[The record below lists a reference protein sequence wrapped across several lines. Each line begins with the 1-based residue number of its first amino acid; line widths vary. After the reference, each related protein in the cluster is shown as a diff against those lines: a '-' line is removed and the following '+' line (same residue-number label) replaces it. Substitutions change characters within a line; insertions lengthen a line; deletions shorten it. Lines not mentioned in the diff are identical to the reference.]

1 MLLIEFPILRLEK
14 FINLRPQ
21 AKGRGILMDGLKIS
35 IALISAFLLLLT
47 GAYGLNFS
55 MGTSD
60 GIKGASESVKL
71 AAPLDSSMYSSTEA
85 SPKSHATS
93 MTFKG
98 SGAYDFDQTFDSQD
112 LGEHVHLKATME
124 DSKEFIHS
132 YDIEKQEKDRIRVS
146 QSLDVD
152 QGKFIACYTEAWN
165 SMGQLARVGLKIES
179 GSLNN
184 YRSYGDAT
192 DEKVVADQ
200 KATIPAKTRSAVF
213 AEAEREISTQKSR
226 GLIYSS
232 KALDVKTTATV
243 MEKKSKILSVVS
255 KSKNDDKD
263 DDDKDE
269 DDKKE

>member
-1 MLLIEFPILRLEK
+1 
-14 FINLRPQ
+14 
-21 AKGRGILMDGLKIS
+21 
-35 IALISAFLLLLT
+35 
-47 GAYGLNFS
+47 
-55 MGTSD
+55 
-60 GIKGASESVKL
+60 
-71 AAPLDSSMYSSTEA
+71 
-85 SPKSHATS
+85 

-98 SGAYDFDQTFDSQD
+98 SGAYDFEETFDSLD
-112 LGEHVHLKATME
+112 KGEHVHLNATMQ

-152 QGKFIACYTEAWN
+152 QGKFISCYTEAWN

-192 DEKVVADQ
+192 DKKVVADQ
-200 KATIPAKTRSAVF
+200 KATIPAKTRFSVF
-213 AEAEREISTQKSR
+213 ADAEREISAQKSR

-243 MEKKSKILSVVS
+243 MEKKSKISSVVS
-255 KSKNDDKD
+255 KSKD